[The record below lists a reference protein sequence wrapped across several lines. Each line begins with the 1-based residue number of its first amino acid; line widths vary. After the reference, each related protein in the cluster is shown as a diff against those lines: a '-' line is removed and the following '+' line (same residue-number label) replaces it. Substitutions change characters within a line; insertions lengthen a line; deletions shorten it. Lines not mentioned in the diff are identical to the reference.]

1 VSIGELW
8 PNIDK
13 LDEIN
18 GGGGSVE
25 SILGNVPRDQSS
37 PPSVVRMNENVR
49 PVANRVVVDDAP
61 GPSTAPSGGGGGV
74 LVRAPQRTK
83 PHEFCLP
90 PSKLFHLVC
99 GGRLLIAIFTFD
111 RYGSKR
117 LGDYFGGAYPHGV
130 YCKERTR
137 E

>member
-49 PVANRVVVDDAP
+49 PVAKRVVVDDAP
-61 GPSTAPSGGGGGV
+61 GPSTAPSGGRGSWYG
-74 LVRAPQRTK
+74 LRKEQSHTN
-83 PHEFCLP
+83 F
-90 PSKLFHLVC
+90 VC
-99 GGRLLIAIFTFD
+99 RPRSYFTL
-111 RYGSKR
+111 Y
-117 LGDYFGGAYPHGV
+117 AEV
-130 YCKERTR
+130 VC
-137 E
+137 